1 MKIAVFGAGGVG
13 GYFGGRLAQSGAQVV
28 FIARGAQLRAL
39 QEGGLQVD
47 SIKGNFSLPHVQ
59 AVAHPQ
65 EAGPVDGVILAV
77 KAWQIPE
84 AARQLRQTLGPD
96 AWVLPL
102 SNGVEAAGQLAAGLG
117 EQRVLGGLCRI
128 SSYLAEPGR
137 IVHAAIEPSIAF
149 GELDSQPSPRLDSLR
164 RVLEHA
170 GIQVETPA
178 DIHRALWE
186 KFVFIAPLSG
196 VGAVSRLPLGAFRQ
210 VPQTRRLLESALA
223 ETAAVGRA
231 LGVDLPAGLEAATLA
246 YIDRLPPH
254 TLPSMQRD
262 IQDGRPSELEAQ
274 TGAVV
279 RLGAQA
285 GLQTH
290 TSAFI
295 YAALLPQELKARRDL
310 PAP

>member
-39 QEGGLQVD
+39 QSGGLQVD
-47 SIKGNFSLPHVQ
+47 SIKGDFSLPHVQ

-84 AARQLRQTLGPD
+84 AARQLRKALGPD
-96 AWVLPL
+96 SWVLPL
-102 SNGVEAAGQLAAGLG
+102 SNGVEAAGQLAAELG

-128 SSYLAEPGR
+128 SSFLAQPGK
-137 IVHAAIEPSIAF
+137 IVHAAIEPSIAL
-149 GELDSQPSPRLDSLR
+149 GELDSRPSPRLDSLR
-164 RVLEHA
+164 RLLEQA
-170 GIQVETPA
+170 GLQVETPT
-178 DIHRALWE
+178 DIHRAIWE

-196 VGAVSRLPLGAFRQ
+196 VGAVTRLPVGAFRQ
-210 VPQTRRLLESALA
+210 VPQSRHLLEAALG

-231 LGVDLPAGLEAATLA
+231 LAVDLPAGLEAATLA
-246 YIDRLPPH
+246 YIDRLPSH
-254 TLPSMQRD
+254 TVPSMQRD

-279 RLGAQA
+279 RLGKEA
-285 GLQTH
+285 GVETPV
-290 TSAFI
+290 SAFL
-295 YAALLPQELKARRDL
+295 YAALLPQELSARGQL
-310 PAP
+310 EKI